1 MSNKLG
7 EGADHLSALLEAS
20 LKEDGDENRAL
31 ATQQPR
37 AQVGGSDEDQQ
48 DRLTEEIPGQDR
60 MDLDELDS
68 DEAHARGQAA
78 NQDEAE
84 DFEGFK
90 QGAAYKNKES
100 SSDDDE
106 EHRAHTDL
114 DVAAS
119 DVGRRAQD
127 ETSSVSSH
135 AAEDGG
141 PT

>member
-37 AQVGGSDEDQQ
+37 AQVGGSGEGSQ
-48 DRLTEEIPGQDR
+48 DRPTEEVPGQDR

-78 NQDEAE
+78 NQDVAE

-100 SSDDDE
+100 SSDA
-106 EHRAHTDL
+106 RKR
-114 DVAAS
+114 
-119 DVGRRAQD
+119 GWRRNG
-127 ETSSVSSH
+127 SVVKS
-135 AAEDGG
+135 
-141 PT
+141 